1 MVVVNMRSFKVS
13 YIEWHWL
20 FTQRCHTCLKH
31 GLRVSIVKTLENC
44 WIGTSSSVEVAASL
58 DTRLNP
64 RKVRKSKVHISWG
77 RCQCYWQSMNENNGN
92 MNLWIYWSVLFNTLQ
107 MTKYKTIKLICGVM
121 YAYSICHMI
130 YLE

>member
-107 MTKYKTIKLICGVM
+107 MTKCKTIKLICGVM